1 MIHFGLRLCITFFLF
16 LTMMEAKE
24 VSGITVAST
33 FSHDGVELSLKGAGV
48 RDKFFMDL
56 YVASLY
62 LGASHENAKTIL
74 HAKEPMAL
82 ELIIL
87 SSLITSEKMEEAT
100 KEGFINASGDKLA
113 SLQERIDRFIALF
126 KEPIAINDRYTF
138 LYTPTEGTRIYKNKI
153 LKTTILGDDFKEALL
168 GIWLGDKPAQ
178 KRLKKNLLG
187 E

>member
-1 MIHFGLRLCITFFLF
+1 MHFGLRVCITFFLF
-16 LTMMEAKE
+16 FTIMEAKE
-24 VSGITVAST
+24 VSGVTVASK
-33 FSHDGVELSLKGAGV
+33 FSREGLELSLKGAGV

-56 YVASLY
+56 YIGSLY
-62 LGASHENAKTIL
+62 LATPHENAKTIL
-74 HAKEPMAL
+74 RAKEPMAL

-100 KEGFINASGDKLA
+100 KEGFINASGDKLT
-113 SLQERIDRFIALF
+113 SLQERIDHFIALF

-138 LYTPTEGTRIYKNKI
+138 LYTPSEGTRIYKNTI
-153 LKTTILGDDFKEALL
+153 LKTTILGDDFKEALF

-178 KRLKKNLLG
+178 ERLKKNLLG